1 MVDVLMEAVALRKL
15 AVWYMDMNQL
25 DTALQLLTKSSAINR
40 ERQYDA
46 GHRYNLACDYF
57 DIGLLFSNKDDMNA
71 ARDFYSKSRG
81 IFERLRQPS
90 ELSDY
95 FFNLGELYAAEKD
108 YPKALALYGKG
119 LEIDRTQGNIP
130 NMVEGLLMIG
140 ELYGEM
146 DNRAKSEEY
155 FKQAYQTAADSGA
168 DTELAMSAHY
178 LGVYYKEAGYRHRAR
193 EYLRQ
198 AQEIYKKA
206 EFPELDEVKEELSS
220 LDP

>member
-1 MVDVLMEAVALRKL
+1 
-15 AVWYMDMNQL
+15 
-25 DTALQLLTKSSAINR
+25 
-40 ERQYDA
+40 
-46 GHRYNLACDYF
+46 
-57 DIGLLFSNKDDMNA
+57 MNA